1 MGLDITSYKNAT
13 PVPAD
18 LQAEI
23 DASPEPADA
32 AYNAGVVIPYINSDF
47 PGREEGVADGIAY
60 DVSRRTIDIGM
71 SYGGYNAW
79 RAALAAMVG
88 IPNIREWFRNP
99 DMKAPF
105 AELINFADNEGT
117 IGPVVCA
124 RLALDFDAWA
134 ERAAAN
140 DDVSANDR
148 YERMRA
154 IFKHAAGSGFVV
166 FS

>member
-13 PVPAD
+13 PVPAE
-18 LQAEI
+18 LQATI
-23 DASPEPADA
+23 DASDEPADA
-32 AYNAGVVIPYINSDF
+32 AYDAGVVIPYINSDF
-47 PGREEGVADGIAY
+47 PGREEGITPEVAY
-60 DVSRRTIDIGM
+60 DVGRRTLDIGM

-79 RAALAAMVG
+79 RAALASMVG
-88 IPNIREWFRNP
+88 ITNIREWFRNP
-99 DMKAPF
+99 DMGAPF
-105 AELINFADNEGT
+105 AELINFAANKGT

-124 RLALDFDAWA
+124 RLASDFDKWA
-134 ERAAAN
+134 ERAANNAA
-140 DDVSANDR
+140 VSEHGR

>member
-1 MGLDITSYKNAT
+1 MGLDITSYQNAT
-13 PVPAD
+13 PAPAD
-18 LQAEI
+18 LQAKI
-23 DASPEPADA
+23 AASDEPRDA
-32 AYNAGVVIPYINSDF
+32 AYDAGVVIPYINPDF
-47 PGREEGVADGIAY
+47 PGREEGITPDIAY
-60 DVSRRTIDIGM
+60 DVGRRVLDIGM
-71 SYGGYNAW
+71 SYSGYNAW

-124 RLALDFDAWA
+124 RLTSDFDAWA
-134 ERAAAN
+134 DRAAAN
-140 DDVSANDR
+140 DDVSAYGR